1 MGIFK
6 WLLKY
11 VIRNLTII
19 FGLTEVI
26 VTFVTDFLVT
36 SAIFS
41 KVKLFSLS
49 ILVICI
55 ILEFLDK
62 KVFRDSKLY
71 ILYNRYMSWCKKS
84 YIRNIN
90 NKLTDKEK
98 NYSNQIFKYC
108 VDKSKFFK

>member
-71 ILYNRYMSWCKKS
+71 ILYN
-84 YIRNIN
+84 
-90 NKLTDKEK
+90 
-98 NYSNQIFKYC
+98 
-108 VDKSKFFK
+108 